1 MDLPV
6 IIRRKVQ
13 RYENETFSEREANVV
28 TEYALTVYI
37 DGQEFVT
44 LVCTPTDLEDL
55 VIGFL
60 ASEGVLTSREEIR
73 SLTISEEDGV
83 AYVRLAT
90 PFVIDPQMFGKRY
103 IASCCG
109 KGRQSFYFYQDAALA
124 KPIAVAPQITPGQIV
139 SLIDRMQRASNLFH
153 ATGGVHN
160 ASLCTVDKVLLSRFD
175 IGRHNA
181 LDKLYGY
188 QIRENLASDKLVIAF
203 SGRISSEVLL
213 KVAKMGIGIVLSKSA
228 PTALALQIADDL
240 QLTTVGFVRKGA
252 FSVYTHPE
260 RVRREWAE

>member
-1 MDLPV
+1 MDLPQIV
-6 IIRRKVQ
+6 KRRIL
-13 RYENETFSEREANVV
+13 RYENGVTEQREVEVV
-28 TEYALTVYI
+28 TEYALTVFV

-44 LVCTPTDLEDL
+44 LVCTPSDLEDL

-60 ASEGVLTSREEIR
+60 ASEGVLTSYEEIR
-73 SLTISEEDGV
+73 SLTLSEEDGV
-83 AYVRLAT
+83 AYVRLVT
-90 PFVIDPQMFGKRY
+90 PVTIDPQMFGKRY

-124 KPIAVAPQITPGQIV
+124 KPVEVAPVIAPRQIV
-139 SLIDRMQRASNLFH
+139 SLIERMQRASDLFRT
-153 ATGGVHN
+153 TGGVHN
-160 ASLCTVDKVLLSRFD
+160 ASLCTVDQVLLSRFD

-188 QIRENLASDKLVIAF
+188 QIREKWTSDKLVIAF

-240 QLTTVGFVRKGA
+240 QLTTVGFVRRGA

-260 RVRREWAE
+260 RVQLL